1 MNLLDRYIGRQ
12 FLINALALM
21 VILFSF
27 VVTIDAA
34 LQFDRLM
41 RVADVFLRSSASDPE
56 PSGVRRFLV
65 TIFLVADLWWPRLL
79 QLFNYTL
86 GLVMVGAM
94 SFTFSQLVR
103 GRELVAVL
111 ASGLPLRRVARPVL
125 VLSLVLTG
133 LQVLNQEL
141 VIPRIAPLLTRDHG
155 EAGKRSLT
163 AARVNLCTD
172 SQNRLWYAGAFDPVT
187 GTMKDV
193 TVWERDASGLATRI
207 VTAPSAIWSGGG
219 WTLTGGRAESRR
231 KASELEGGKLPAP
244 EVVGRI
250 ETDLDPTSLTMKRYD
265 SYRQSLSWMQIARM
279 LDRPEAQAERPEWR
293 EQLERIAWG
302 RVSIMVSNILSMVIA
317 MQFFLRREPCS
328 MVVQSLKCAPVAIL
342 ALMGGVLG
350 ASAVIPGVPP
360 ALGVF
365 IPVLVLAPWAVA
377 SATGV
382 KT

>member
-1 MNLLDRYIGRQ
+1 MNLLDRYIARQ
-12 FLINALALM
+12 YLINVVALI

-41 RVADVFLRSSASDPE
+41 RVADAFLKASSSDPD
-56 PSGVRRFLV
+56 PSAVRRFLV
-65 TIFLVADLWWPRLL
+65 TVFLVADLWWPRLL

-86 GLVMVGAM
+86 GLVMVGGM
-94 SFTFSQLVR
+94 GFTFSQLVR

-125 VLSLVLTG
+125 MVSLGLTV

-163 AARVNLCTD
+163 ATRINLCTD
-172 SQNRLWYAGAFDPVT
+172 SSNRLWYAASFDPPT
-187 GTMKDV
+187 ATLRDL
-193 TVWERDASGLATRI
+193 TIWERDGAGLATRVI
-207 VTAPSAIWSGGG
+207 NAQSAAWNAGG
-219 WTLTGGRAESRR
+219 WDLTGGRAEVRR
-231 KASELEGGKLPAP
+231 TPEQIEGGKLPTP
-244 EVVGRI
+244 EPVARV
-250 ETDLDPTSLTMKRYD
+250 ETDLDPTSLTMKRYE
-265 SYRQSLSWMQIARM
+265 SFRQSLSWGQISRL
-279 LDRPEAQAERPEWR
+279 LDRGDLKPERR
-293 EQLERIAWG
+293 EPLERIAWG
-302 RVSIMVSNILSMVIA
+302 RVSIMVSNLLGLVIA
-317 MQFFLRREPCS
+317 MPFFLRREPCN
-328 MVVQSLKCAPVAIL
+328 MVVQSLKGSPVAIM

-350 ASAVIPGVPP
+350 ASAAIPGVPP

-365 IPVLVLAPWAVA
+365 IPVLVLAPIAVA
-377 SATGV
+377 SATSV

>member
-1 MNLLDRYIGRQ
+1 MNLLDRYIARQ
-12 FLINALALM
+12 YLINVVALI

-41 RVADVFLRSSASDPE
+41 RVADAFLKASSSDPE
-56 PSGVRRFLV
+56 PSAVRRFLV
-65 TIFLVADLWWPRLL
+65 TVFLVADLWWPRLL

-86 GLVMVGAM
+86 GLVMVGGM
-94 SFTFSQLVR
+94 GFTFSQLVR

-125 VLSLVLTG
+125 MVSLGLTA

-163 AARVNLCTD
+163 ATRINLSTD
-172 SQNRLWYAGAFDPVT
+172 SSNRLWYAASFDPPT
-187 GTMKDV
+187 ATLRDL
-193 TVWERDASGLATRI
+193 TIWERDGAGLATRVI
-207 VTAPSAIWSGGG
+207 NAQSAAWNAGG
-219 WTLTGGRAESRR
+219 WDLTGGRAEVRR
-231 KASELEGGKLPAP
+231 TPEQIEGGKLPAP
-244 EVVGRI
+244 EAVARV
-250 ETDLDPTSLTMKRYD
+250 ETDLDPTSLTMKRYE
-265 SYRQSLSWMQIARM
+265 SFRQSLSWGQISRL
-279 LDRPEAQAERPEWR
+279 LDRGDLKPERR
-293 EQLERIAWG
+293 EPLERIAWG
-302 RVSIMVSNILSMVIA
+302 RVSIMVSNLLGLIIA
-317 MQFFLRREPCS
+317 MPFFLRREPCN
-328 MVVQSLKCAPVAIL
+328 MVVQSLKGSPVAIL

-350 ASAVIPGVPP
+350 ASAAIPGVPP

-365 IPVLVLAPWAVA
+365 IPVLVLAPIAVA
-377 SATGV
+377 SATSV